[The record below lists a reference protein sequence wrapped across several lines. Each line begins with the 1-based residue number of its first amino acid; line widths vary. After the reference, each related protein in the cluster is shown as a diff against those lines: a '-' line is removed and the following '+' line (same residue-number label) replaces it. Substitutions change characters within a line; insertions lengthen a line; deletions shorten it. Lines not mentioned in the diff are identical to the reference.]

1 MESDSNQ
8 PVNNSHL
15 GEDKHYD
22 IVIVGGGMVG
32 ISLALLLSQRHH
44 WRILLVESKAVDVLS
59 SSTGSPSFD
68 ERSTALSWTSRL
80 IYQSI
85 GLWPA
90 IASHAV
96 AIENIHVSEQGH
108 LGLTRM
114 SAAESGVEA
123 LGYVVENQRLGAV
136 LLQHLANE
144 SVDIADGSQVNS
156 VTAVSNGMQLE
167 LNSPSAKSALQMPK
181 VSTDLLVVA
190 DGADSKTAGMLGI
203 HSHQSLYGQR
213 ATITNVQLTEK
224 HRGVA
229 YERFTDQGPMAL
241 LPLSDFEG
249 QARSALVWVQPDAE
263 AEKLMRLSERQFLQA
278 LQQRFGYRLGRFSQA
293 GERLSY
299 PLALTVAAEQVRR
312 NLVLVG
318 NAAHSLHPVAGQ
330 GFNLSLRDVAAL
342 ANDLNA
348 GRLDGYA
355 MGSLAVLEKFYQRQ
369 YQDQRNTLLFSD
381 NLIKFFGTSS
391 AATALVRNG
400 GLLMLDLVSPLRQ
413 GFARFGMGM
422 DRGVTSHG

>member
-1 MESDSNQ
+1 MESDNNQ
-8 PVNNSHL
+8 LRHNSHL
-15 GEDKHYD
+15 DQDNHYD

-32 ISLALLLSQRHH
+32 ISLALLLSQGHH

-59 SSTGSPSFD
+59 SSTASPSFD
-68 ERSTALSWTSRL
+68 ERSTALSWTSRQ

-90 IASHAV
+90 IANHAV

-108 LGLTRM
+108 LGLTRI

-144 SVDIADGSQVNS
+144 SVDIVDGSQVNS
-156 VTAVSNGMQLE
+156 VTAVSNGMQLA

-213 ATITNVQLTEK
+213 AIISNVQLTEK
-224 HRGVA
+224 HYGVA
-229 YERFTDQGPMAL
+229 YERFTDHGPMAL

-249 QARSALVWVQPDAE
+249 QSRSALVWVQPDAD

-278 LQQRFGYRLGRFSQA
+278 LQQRFGYRLGRFSHA

-342 ANDLNA
+342 AENLNA

-355 MGSLAVLEKFYQRQ
+355 TGSLAVLEKFYQRQ

-381 NLIKFFGTSS
+381 NLTKFFGSSS
-391 AATALVRNG
+391 AATMLMRNG
-400 GLLMLDLVSPLRQ
+400 GLLTLDLVSPLRQ

>member
-1 MESDSNQ
+1 MKPDSNQ
-8 PVNNSHL
+8 QVHKRHI
-15 GEDKHYD
+15 GDDQHYD

-32 ISLALLLSQRHH
+32 ISFALLLLQHHH
-44 WRILLVESKAVDVLS
+44 WRILLVESKTVDVVS
-59 SSTGSPSFD
+59 SSTSSPSFD
-68 ERSTALSWTSRL
+68 ERTTALSWTSRL

-90 IASHAV
+90 LAGHAV
-96 AIENIHVSEQGH
+96 AIENIHVSERGH

-123 LGYVVENQRLGAV
+123 LGYVVENRHLGAV

-144 SVDIADGSQVNS
+144 AVDIADGTLVSS
-156 VTAVSNGMQLE
+156 ATATSKGMQVE
-167 LNSPSAKSALQMPK
+167 LTSHRESGVSTI
-181 VSTDLLVVA
+181 STDLLVVA

-203 HSHQSLYGQR
+203 HSHRSGYGQR
-213 ATITNVQLTEK
+213 AIIANVQLTEK

-229 YERFTDQGPMAL
+229 YERFTNQGPMAL
-241 LPLSDFEG
+241 LPLSDFQG
-249 QARSALVWVQPDAE
+249 QSRSALVWVQPDAE
-263 AEKLMRLSERQFLQA
+263 AEKLMQVSESQFLQA
-278 LQQRFGYRLGRFSQA
+278 LQQRFGYRLGQFRQA
-293 GERLSY
+293 GERLCY
-299 PLALTVAAEQVRR
+299 PLALTVAEEQVRR

-342 ANDLNA
+342 AEELNR
-348 GRLDGYA
+348 GRLGGHA
-355 MGSLAVLEKFYQRQ
+355 TGSLAVLDKFYQRQ

-381 NLIKFFGTSS
+381 NLTKFFGHSS
-391 AATALVRNG
+391 AATAIVRNG

-422 DRGVTSHG
+422 SRGVNSRA